1 MAANYEISRSLS
13 KKIKTFA
20 TKQIY
25 KKKFTSVIEKA
36 ENLKS
41 LMIAEFERHPVTR
54 EIQGGNYADN
64 ISGTLGGYG
73 NLFTFIGFQNEATN
87 PVDPIIQLFKSI
99 KIIHNLTN
107 DTLFLRVSYP
117 SPEDVWIITP
127 MPWQNGRS
135 WAKGIESGISG
146 LNYYLLL
153 NKFSDSSRSGRGIQ
167 SDTKIRSSMRYTPT
181 QYITT
186 LLKKYRTKFLSLA
199 KKDLEIFTFL
209 E

>member
-1 MAANYEISRSLS
+1 MAANYEISTSLS

-20 TKQIY
+20 VKQIY
-25 KKKFTSVIEKA
+25 KKKFTSIIERA

-41 LMIAEFERHPVTR
+41 LMIAEFERHPITR
-54 EIQGGNYADN
+54 EIQGENYADN

-73 NLFTFIGFQNEATN
+73 NLFTFIGFELGDKPT
-87 PVDPIIQLFKSI
+87 DTILELFKSI
-99 KIIHNLTN
+99 KITHNLLN

-117 SPEDVWIITP
+117 SPEDVWMITP

-153 NKFSDSSRSGRGIQ
+153 NKFSDSSRSGKGIQ
-167 SDTKIRSSMRYTPT
+167 SDNKIRPSMRYTPT

>member
-1 MAANYEISRSLS
+1 MAQNYEIPKSLS

-25 KKKFTSVIEKA
+25 KRKFASIIEKA

-54 EIQGGNYADN
+54 EIQDGNYADN

-73 NLFTFIGFQNEATN
+73 NLFTFIGFELGDRPTDA
-87 PVDPIIQLFKSI
+87 ILELFKKI
-99 KIIHNLTN
+99 KITHNLLD
-107 DTLFLRVSYP
+107 DTLFLRISYP
-117 SPEDVWIITP
+117 SPEDVWAITP

-153 NKFSDSSRSGRGIQ
+153 NKFSDSSRSGKGIQ
-167 SDTKIRSSMRYTPT
+167 SDAKIRSSMRYTPT

-186 LLKKYRTKFLSLA
+186 LLKKYKTKFSSLG
-199 KKDLEIFTFL
+199 KKDLEIFTFI

>member
-1 MAANYEISRSLS
+1 MALNYEISKSLS

-20 TKQIY
+20 IKEIY
-25 KKKFTSVIEKA
+25 KKKFSSVIERA

-41 LMIAEFERHPVTR
+41 LMVAEFERHPVTR
-54 EIQGGNYADN
+54 EIQGGIFADN

-73 NLFTFIGFQNEATN
+73 NLFTFIGFENEASS
-87 PVDPIIQLFKSI
+87 PIDPIVQLFKSI
-99 KIIHNLTN
+99 KITHNLSN
-107 DTLFLRVSYP
+107 DNLFLRVSYP
-117 SPEDVWIITP
+117 TAEDIWAITP

-146 LNYYLLL
+146 LNYYLL
-153 NKFSDSSRSGRGIQ
+153 KSSDSSRSGRGLQ
-167 SDTKIRSSMRYTPT
+167 SDEKVRGYMRYTPT

-186 LLKKYRTKFLSLA
+186 LLKKYRTKFSSLG
-199 KKDLEIFTFL
+199 KKDLDIFTSL

>member
-13 KKIKTFA
+13 KKIKAFA
-20 TKQIY
+20 VKQIY
-25 KKKFTSVIEKA
+25 KRKFTTIIEKA

-41 LMIAEFERHPVTR
+41 LMIAEFERHPVTK
-54 EIQGGNYADN
+54 EIQGENYSDN

-73 NLFTFIGFQNEATN
+73 NLFTFIGFELGDRPT
-87 PVDPIIQLFKSI
+87 DTILELFKSI
-99 KIIHNLTN
+99 KITHNLLN
-107 DTLFLRVSYP
+107 DTLFLRISYP
-117 SPEDVWIITP
+117 SPEDVWMITP

-146 LNYYLLL
+146 LNYYLL
-153 NKFSDSSRSGRGIQ
+153 KSSDSSRSGRGLQ
-167 SDTKIRSSMRYTPT
+167 SDEKVRGYMRYMPT

-186 LLKKYRTKFLSLA
+186 LLKKYRTKFSSLG
-199 KKDLEIFTFL
+199 KKDLDIFTSL

>member
-1 MAANYEISRSLS
+1 MAANYEVSKSLS
-13 KKIKTFA
+13 KKIKSFA

-25 KKKFTSVIEKA
+25 KKKFTTIIEKA
-36 ENLKS
+36 EKLKI
-41 LMIAEFERHPVTR
+41 LMITEFENHPVTR
-54 EIQGGNYADN
+54 EIKDGNSASN

-73 NLFTFIGFQNEATN
+73 NLFTFIGFEAGDN
-87 PVDPIIQLFKSI
+87 PTDSILNILKSI
-99 KIIHNLTN
+99 KISHSLTN
-107 DTLFLRVSYP
+107 DTLFLRISYP
-117 SPEDVWIITP
+117 TPDEVWEITP

-153 NKFSDSSRSGRGIQ
+153 NKDSEFSRSGKGLQ
-167 SDTKIRSSMRYTPT
+167 SDYKVRGYMRYNPT
-181 QYITT
+181 QYITN
-186 LLKKYRTKFLSLA
+186 LLKKYKTKFTSLG